1 MEGPANSSGASEVP
15 QSVFK
20 DVRVNKYLVL
30 CLVVCISLVVIFH
43 FVIVLSVLG
52 L

>member
-1 MEGPANSSGASEVP
+1 MEGLLTLPEHLRSP

-30 CLVVCISLVVIFH
+30 CLVVCISLVVIFN
-43 FVIVLSVLG
+43 FVIVLFVLG